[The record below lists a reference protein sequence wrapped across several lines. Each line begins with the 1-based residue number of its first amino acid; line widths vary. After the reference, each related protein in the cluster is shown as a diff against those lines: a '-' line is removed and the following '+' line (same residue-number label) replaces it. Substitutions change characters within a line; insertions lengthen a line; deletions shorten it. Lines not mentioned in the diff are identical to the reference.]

1 MATMTPIQE
10 LRHSAAHM
18 LATAVLRLFPDAK
31 LDIGPATDNGFYY
44 DFDLDHKFTAED
56 LEKIEAE
63 MKKIAKENQKFECF
77 EVSREEAEK
86 LIAETPALREFK
98 PGRLADIPEGEKI
111 TFYRNGE
118 FLDLCA
124 GSGCIGISTL
134 KNTRDT
140 TAVLADLSERAIAVA
155 RENAEANGVFERC
168 GFKILD
174 ARREAVEGELFAV
187 LSNPPYV
194 TDSAYL
200 TLDKNIYFEPKMAF
214 VGGADGGDFYRDITP
229 LYKSRIKKGG
239 FIAYEI
245 GYDQEQLLR
254 TVAAENGMAVEILHD
269 LSGNARVAVLK
280 G

>member
-1 MATMTPIQE
+1 MTLKEAT
-10 LRHSAAHM
+10 
-18 LATAVLRLFPDAK
+18 LRLSSSGIADARE
-31 LDIGPATDNGFYY
+31 LCRMAFREIGGFR
-44 DFDLDHKFTAED
+44 DFELLSGDVRCDSPVLISA
-56 LEKIEAE
+56 IE
-63 MKKIAKENQKFECF
+63 
-77 EVSREEAEK
+77 
-86 LIAETPALREFK
+86 
-98 PGRLADIPEGEKI
+98 RLSLGEPIDYILGYKD
-111 TFYRNGE
+111 FYRERYKVTPDVLIPRRDTEVLVDFAVSNIPVGE
-118 FLDLCA
+118 RFLDLCA

-168 GFKILD
+168 RFKILD

-200 TLDKNIYFEPKMAF
+200 ALDKNIYYEPKMAF
-214 VGGADGGDFYRDITP
+214 VGGTDGGDFYRDITP

-254 TVAAENGMAVEILHD
+254 TVAAENGMTVEILPD
-269 LSGNARVAVLK
+269 LSGNSRVAVLK
-280 G
+280 R